1 MIQMIAMTLK
11 MKSQRERLLSKRN
24 QLLLHQQRKPQS
36 RLIAV
41 MMIQRKA
48 LKKTLRFYQ
57 RLQLK
62 LLNQL
67 RKLSLLNKP
76 RKIAV
81 MMTQMMTLMRRLSRS
96 QLPRKARSTLNLMMT
111 LMKIQVKK
119 KNLKPQLERHQTFQ
133 MEKVNKLLK
142 KLQRTYQMM
151 KKKKRKKE
159 EMMKKEL
166 RLNCLLE
173 T

>member
-1 MIQMIAMTLK
+1 
-11 MKSQRERLLSKRN
+11 
-24 QLLLHQQRKPQS
+24 
-36 RLIAV
+36 
-41 MMIQRKA
+41 
-48 LKKTLRFYQ
+48 
-57 RLQLK
+57 
-62 LLNQL
+62 LLNPL

-81 MMTQMMTLMRRLSRS
+81 MMTQMMTLMRKLSRS
-96 QLPRKARSTLNLMMT
+96 QLPRKERSTLNLMMT

-142 KLQRTYQMM
+142 KLPRTHQMM
-151 KKKKRKKE
+151 KKKKRKKV